1 MMQVVQET
9 RSGWCVVAVRGRAD
23 AEAAQELEDALCA
36 AMEGN
41 SRLAVNC
48 MAMSYISSAGLRA
61 VLQAARAAQ
70 TKGVEFIVCAPSPS
84 VKKVLDMSGMHH
96 VIKIQEGLPC

>member
-9 RSGWCVVAVRGRAD
+9 QSGWCVVAVRGRAD
-23 AEAAQELEDALCA
+23 SEAAQDLENALCTA
-36 AMEGN
+36 VQGN
-41 SRLAVNC
+41 SRVAVNFVGL
-48 MAMSYISSAGLRA
+48 SYISSAGLRA

-70 TKGVEFIVCAPSPS
+70 TKGVEFTVCAPSPA